1 MFVQHFAREWNP
13 YYWMF
18 LIGALL
24 IIVVRFSRRGLIGL
38 LDDLLARARHRLRR

>member
-1 MFVQHFAREWNP
+1 
-13 YYWMF
+13 
-18 LIGALL
+18 LL